1 MMRHTEEN
9 SYTKELDDIKCRKNN
24 RINMIQP
31 FDANHKA
38 HMIDADTTMSLNIV
52 QKSNALLWNDT
63 VKNQTV
69 KASN

>member
-1 MMRHTEEN
+1 MTLN
-9 SYTKELDDIKCRKNN
+9 VGKNN

-52 QKSNALLWNDT
+52 QKLNALL
-63 VKNQTV
+63 
-69 KASN
+69 

>member
-1 MMRHTEEN
+1 MTLN
-9 SYTKELDDIKCRKNN
+9 VGKNN

-38 HMIDADTTMSLNIV
+38 HMIDADTTLSLKII
-52 QKSNALLWNDT
+52 QKLNALLWNDT

>member
-1 MMRHTEEN
+1 MTLN
-9 SYTKELDDIKCRKNN
+9 VGKNN

-52 QKSNALLWNDT
+52 QKLNALLWNDT

>member
-1 MMRHTEEN
+1 
-9 SYTKELDDIKCRKNN
+9 
-24 RINMIQP
+24 MIQP

-52 QKSNALLWNDT
+52 QKFNALLWNDT

>member
-1 MMRHTEEN
+1 MTLN
-9 SYTKELDDIKCRKNN
+9 VGKNN

-38 HMIDADTTMSLNIV
+38 HMIDADTTLSLKISE
-52 QKSNALLWNDT
+52 KFNALLWNDT
-63 VKNQTV
+63 MKNQTV